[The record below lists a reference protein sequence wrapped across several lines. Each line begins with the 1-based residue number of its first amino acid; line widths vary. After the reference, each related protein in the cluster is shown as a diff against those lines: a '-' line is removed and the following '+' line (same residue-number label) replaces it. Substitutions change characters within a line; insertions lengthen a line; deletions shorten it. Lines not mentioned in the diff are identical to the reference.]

1 MENGGVVVC
10 SRRDPVRAN
19 VRSGVS
25 RARGKEGAHGVGTY
39 IGASVG
45 GDERVLTRHI
55 NVSRKISAR
64 NIADIR
70 KAIGPSGIGVGQGNL
85 RSVGLV
91 IIGGKDICV
100 GAEKVDEGGKTSH
113 DIGGIGVGGK
123 LHDEN
128 ATVGRIIPVGG
139 PAIGEDGGRG
149 GVGISFQ
156 AVASEVSGLGSK
168 VVSDPLSRGN
178 LSREDQ
184 SEKSGGHFRGGRDDD
199 LLHG

>member
-1 MENGGVVVC
+1 MEYGGVVVC
-10 SRRDPVRAN
+10 SCGDPIGAN

-25 RARGKEGAHGVGTY
+25 RARGKEGTHGVGTY
-39 IGASVG
+39 IGTSVG
-45 GDERVLTRHI
+45 GNERVLTRHI

-91 IIGGKDICV
+91 VIGGKDICV
-100 GAEKVDEGGKTSH
+100 GAEKVDEGGKASH
-113 DIGGIGVGGK
+113 DVGGICVGGK

-139 PAIGEDGGRG
+139 PAIGKDGRRG
-149 GVGISFQ
+149 GVGVGSE
-156 AVASEVSGLGSK
+156 AVTSEVSGLGGE
-168 VVSDPLSRGN
+168 VVSDPLGRRN
-178 LSREDQ
+178 L
-184 SEKSGGHFRGGRDDD
+184 GR
-199 LLHG
+199 